1 MFAAEFGFILH
12 LRLLWITSLTRC
24 KTVTPLSAG
33 SKKAEDCSKRGT
45 SRRKSCKTYS
55 CQSKRRPA
63 FVCWKQRK
71 RLLTLV
77 IRLSEPRKFKSIF
90 RAQDISR
97 CSWVYHTLMRTKLL
111 VRVRMLYTRGFLH
124 VYSTIW
130 VFLRP
135 QNTDNISYPRFFICL
150 FTIFFQYETQ
160 NPPFFS
166 GRLIDRPKC
175 TSLRFPIRRP
185 VLQHNERHHRGTTLD
200 SLQVL
205 HLCYRIQI
213 LMW

>member
-1 MFAAEFGFILH
+1 MILF
-12 LRLLWITSLTRC
+12 LIILLSQNFFVCLQPNLDKFSIEAFWIASLTRC

-97 CSWVYHTLMRTKLL
+97 CSWVYHTLMRTLVYK
-111 VRVRMLYTRGFLH
+111 VRVRMIYTRGFLH
-124 VYSTIW
+124 VFSKIQ
-130 VFLRP
+130 VFLGP
-135 QNTDNISYPRFFICL
+135 
-150 FTIFFQYETQ
+150 
-160 NPPFFS
+160 
-166 GRLIDRPKC
+166 
-175 TSLRFPIRRP
+175 
-185 VLQHNERHHRGTTLD
+185 
-200 SLQVL
+200 
-205 HLCYRIQI
+205 
-213 LMW
+213 